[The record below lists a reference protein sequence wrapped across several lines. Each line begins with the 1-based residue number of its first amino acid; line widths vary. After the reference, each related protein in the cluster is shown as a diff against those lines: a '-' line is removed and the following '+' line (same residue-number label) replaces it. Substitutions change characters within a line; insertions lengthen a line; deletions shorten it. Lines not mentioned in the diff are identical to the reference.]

1 MKHKHHE
8 SLMRLII
15 MMVDVSE
22 KTFLVNITKYWCYII
37 NDHRWVRVQD
47 YIVCQIEYS
56 VHNSNFIITI
66 LVPAGIKSL
75 IKKNSI
81 RIWKLS
87 NRNTTFEPNIQMYI
101 NFRFIILR
109 KLSMQN
115 IWSEPWSY
123 CLKSQRSGG
132 KIAKCWYKGESS
144 YLKLLWLRR

>member
-75 IKKNSI
+75 IKNKFYSI
-81 RIWKLS
+81 LKTVESKHYIWAEYTNVHQFQIYYIEKTVNAKHLKWALELLSKKSAFWWENCEMLVQRWKLV
-87 NRNTTFEPNIQMYI
+87 FET
-101 NFRFIILR
+101 
-109 KLSMQN
+109 SMVT
-115 IWSEPWSY
+115 
-123 CLKSQRSGG
+123 
-132 KIAKCWYKGESS
+132 
-144 YLKLLWLRR
+144 